1 MVYHILKLLTCAWQ
15 TVLDR
20 PISGLRYNNL
30 QIFHQSSKVAYSRC
44 LYFLWHYLYGI
55 QWWKDSINTKY
66 NKTSMLHNIVI
77 NILQKEGIAIF
88 WLLVCG
94 WVGRWSE
101 KAKISTYRWW
111 ASSRAKRS
119 LPININN
126 ILWLTPL
133 KRRTHWP
140 IFSSNCFYLT
150 CTYTTY

>member
-1 MVYHILKLLTCAWQ
+1 MVHYILKLLTCAWQ

-30 QIFHQSSKVAYSRC
+30 QIFHQSSKVACSGC
-44 LYFLWHYLYGI
+44 LYVLWHYLYGI

-66 NKTSMLHNIVI
+66 NQASMLHNIVI
-77 NILQKEGIAIF
+77 NIWQKECIAVS

-94 WVGRWSE
+94 WAGRWSK
-101 KAKISTYRWW
+101 KARISTYRWW
-111 ASSRAKRS
+111 ASSRVKRS
-119 LPININN
+119 LPIIINN

-133 KRRTHWP
+133 MRTHWP